1 MTLSTKD
8 ISLAL
13 AGKQIVHE
21 ISLRVDDGAF
31 VSLLGP
37 NGSGKSTFLKCVYKA
52 LRPDTGNANLDE
64 LDVLTAPNRDL
75 ARRLAVVSQFQDL
88 NFDFSVRQ
96 MVLMGRTPFKKLL
109 EADTAED
116 MDIVNHALKEVG
128 LGDFGD
134 RSYSTLSGGEKQR
147 VVLARSIAQTPGF
160 MILDEPTN
168 HLDIKYQLK
177 IMSTV
182 KSLGIGVLA
191 AMHDLSMA
199 AMFST
204 YICLLKKG
212 RVVARGVPDEILTR
226 EVIQEVYEV
235 DCLVTRDPK
244 THRLSFTYQV

>member
-1 MTLSTKD
+1 
-8 ISLAL
+8 
-13 AGKQIVHE
+13 
-21 ISLRVDDGAF
+21 
-31 VSLLGP
+31 
-37 NGSGKSTFLKCVYKA
+37 
-52 LRPDTGNANLDE
+52 
-64 LDVLTAPNRDL
+64 LDVLTAPNREL
-75 ARRLAVVSQFQDL
+75 ARRVAVVSQFQDL

-109 EADTAED
+109 ESDTAED
-116 MDIVNHALKEVG
+116 MAIVKHALEEVG

-147 VVLARSIAQTPGF
+147 VVLARSIAQTPSF

-199 AMFST
+199 AMFSS
-204 YICLLKKG
+204 YICLLKEG
-212 RVVARGVPDEILTR
+212 RVVAHGTPQEILTR
-226 EVIQEVYEV
+226 EVIHDVYEV
-235 DCLVTRDPK
+235 DCLVTQDPE
-244 THRLSFTYQV
+244 TGRLSFTYQV